1 VGLFV
6 RGGQDDSS
14 CPGLDVG
21 LIRRTDLRGA
31 LALAGLV
38 TFLVVGPVGVPNAW
52 ADPVFTISQ
61 NPALTGNE
69 VSFSYIPGPSEQEA
83 WDLDGD
89 GAFDDAFGPDA
100 VRTYNARQR
109 VMIGLQVTDQLT
121 GTASTGFGQLQ
132 VNGPL
137 TDFVTFPGQPA
148 PGQQVTFVYSPVS
161 PVDPSDVRWD
171 LDGDGKFDDGTGP
184 TAFRVF
190 PAAGTYPVTLRVR
203 DRTTMPTDAVSTGTQ
218 LITVA
223 PPGTPVT
230 KATGPNVLHL
240 MTPFPVVRIT
250 GKVSRK
256 GARIKRLTV
265 RAPYGATVLVR
276 CRGRGCPFKR
286 TSMTLARAGAKTPSA
301 TLRVRKLER
310 RLLRGGAS
318 VKVLVSRK
326 GEIGKYTA
334 FRIRTAKPPLRTD
347 LCLSPGASAPSE
359 CPSS

>member
-1 VGLFV
+1 
-6 RGGQDDSS
+6 
-14 CPGLDVG
+14 

-52 ADPVFTISQ
+52 ADPAFTIDPPS
-61 NPALTGNE
+61 PFTGE
-69 VSFSYIPGPSEQEA
+69 SVTFTYAGAPTERVA
-83 WDLDGD
+83 WDLNGD
-89 GAFDDAFGPDA
+89 GVFDDSFKPQ
-100 VRTYNARQR
+100 VSRTYTARGIFT
-109 VMIGLQVTDQLT
+109 IGLQVTDPIT
-121 GTASTGFGQLQ
+121 GVSTGFQTLA
-132 VNGPL
+132 VDGPL
-137 TDFVTFPGQPA
+137 TNFVSFPDVPV
-148 PGQQVTFVYSPVS
+148 PGQQITFVYSPVS

-184 TAFRVF
+184 TAFRTF
-190 PAAGTYPVTLRVR
+190 PVAGTYPVSLRVR
-203 DRTTMPTDAVSTGTQ
+203 DQTTGAVSTGTQ

-223 PPGTPVT
+223 PLGTPVT